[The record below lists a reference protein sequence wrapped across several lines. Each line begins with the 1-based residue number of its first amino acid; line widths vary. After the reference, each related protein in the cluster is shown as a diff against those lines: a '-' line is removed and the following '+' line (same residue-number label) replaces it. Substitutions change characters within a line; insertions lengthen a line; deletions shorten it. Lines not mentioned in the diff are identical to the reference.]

1 MNYKTSK
8 AWIKHWNFILLDLL
22 CLLTA
27 FVVAYWIRHG
37 FTNPFALSIYVN
49 EVLVLILV
57 QLTSAVFGDNFKHVL
72 ERGYYV
78 EFSAAFRQAVL
89 VTLFGIFYL
98 FIIKNS
104 ETYSRMTMIMTG
116 VYYLLFS
123 YVCRIAMKLF
133 LRKQYESRE
142 AKKSLMIVTTRD
154 KVQGVVADIKKQLSH
169 EYKLCGLVLLDASL
183 KGEQIEQVPVVANV
197 HDVVDYVC
205 HSWVD
210 ALYIDV
216 EDQNALPKGILND
229 FSKMGVTIH
238 LKLQGIDNPYHRKQY
253 IEKVAGSTVMTVSVN
268 DMSEEDLFAKRLMD
282 VVGGLVGCLF
292 AVLLTVFIGP
302 LIFIFSPGPIFFSQ
316 TRIGMNGKPFKIYK
330 FRSMYL
336 DAEERKKELLKQ
348 NDMTDVLM
356 FKMENDPRIIKGIG
370 HFIRKTS
377 LDEFPQFFNVLKGD
391 MSLVGTRP
399 PTVDEWEKYALHHRL
414 RMSIRPG
421 ITGLWQVSG
430 RSNITDFEEVV
441 KLDAEYIS
449 KWNIGLDLKIIWKT
463 VRVMWSGN
471 NGAR

>member
-22 CLLTA
+22 CLLGA
-27 FVVAYWIRHG
+27 FFVAFWIRHG
-37 FTNPFALSIYVN
+37 FTNPFVLSIYVN
-49 EVLVLILV
+49 EVLVLVLV

-78 EFSAAFRQAVL
+78 EFSAAFKQAVL

-98 FIIKNS
+98 FIIKHS

-123 YVCRIAMKLF
+123 YVCRIAMKRF

-142 AKKSLMIVTTRD
+142 AKKSLLIITTQ
-154 KVQGVVADIKKQLSH
+154 KKATGVIGDIKKQLFH
-169 EYKLCGLVLLDASL
+169 EYKLCGLVLLDASQ
-183 KGEQIEQVPVVANV
+183 KEGQIDGVEIVADV
-197 HDVVDYVC
+197 CDVVDYVC

-216 EDQNALPKGILND
+216 EEQTALPKEMLND

-238 LKLQGIDNPYHRKQY
+238 LKLQGIENPYHRKQY
-253 IEKVAGSTVMTVSVN
+253 IEKVAGATVMTVSVN
-268 DMSEEDLFAKRLMD
+268 DMSEEDLFAKRFVD
-282 VVGGLVGCLF
+282 VIGGLIGCLMT
-292 AVLLTVFIGP
+292 ALLMIVIGP
-302 LIFIFSPGPIFFSQ
+302 MIFVASPGPIFFSQ

-348 NDMTDVLM
+348 NDVADGFM

-377 LDEFPQFFNVLKGD
+377 IDEFPQFFNVLKGD

-399 PTVDEWEKYALHHRL
+399 PTVDEWEKYALHHRMRL
-414 RMSIRPG
+414 SIRPG

-463 VRVMWSGN
+463 VQVMWSGN
-471 NGAR
+471 SGAR

>member
-8 AWIKHWNFILLDLL
+8 AWIKHWNFIVFDLL
-22 CLLTA
+22 CLLGA
-27 FVVAYWIRHG
+27 FFVAYWIRHG
-37 FTNPFALSIYVN
+37 FSNPFIYSIYVN

-78 EFSAAFRQAVL
+78 EFSAALKQAVL

-98 FIIKNS
+98 FIVKHS
-104 ETYSRMTMIMTG
+104 ETYSRMTMLMTG
-116 VYYLLFS
+116 TYYLLFS
-123 YVCRIAMKLF
+123 YACRVALKLI

-142 AKKSLMIVTTRD
+142 GKKSLMILTTEDRAN
-154 KVQGVVADIKKQLSH
+154 QVVGDIKKQLSH
-169 EYKLCGLVLLDASL
+169 EYKLCGLVLLDASR
-183 KGEQIEQVPVVANV
+183 KGEKINDVLVVANV

-216 EDQNALPKGILND
+216 EEQKGLPKGMLNA

-238 LKLQGIDNPYHRKQY
+238 LKLQGVENPYHRKQY
-253 IEKVAGSTVMTVSVN
+253 IERVAGATVMTVSVN

-282 VVGGLVGCLF
+282 VAGGLVGCLITLLL
-292 AVLLTVFIGP
+292 VLILGP
-302 LIFIFSPGPIFFSQ
+302 LIFLASPGPIFFSQ

-330 FRSMYL
+330 FRSMYM
-336 DAEERKKELLKQ
+336 DAEERKKELMEQ
-348 NDMTDVLM
+348 NDVADGLM

-463 VRVMWSGN
+463 VCVMWSGN